1 MRMKIELSSRELRI
15 VMNALD
21 RSHKRA
27 SNDIRNAIANK
38 DYIDQKC
45 KLQSEC
51 CPDDLVATYEDI
63 IESRIAMRADIVALK
78 AKIRSLQKGV

>member
-1 MRMKIELSSRELRI
+1 MKIELNSHELRI
-15 VMNALD
+15 VMSALD

-45 KLQSEC
+45 KQQAEC
-51 CPDDLVATYEDI
+51 CPDDWVETYEHI
-63 IESRIAMRADIVALK
+63 IESRLAKRADIVALK
-78 AKIRSLQKGV
+78 AKIRSLQKGG

>member
-1 MRMKIELSSRELRI
+1 MRMKIELNSHELQI

-21 RSHKRA
+21 GSHKRA

-45 KLQSEC
+45 RLQAEF
-51 CPDDLVATYEDI
+51 CPDDLVATYGEI
-63 IESRIAMRADIVALK
+63 IESRLAKRADIVALK
-78 AKIRSLQKGV
+78 AKIRSLTKK